1 MRELTISN
9 FIVSYNEYIVIRGEP
24 GELKHL
30 ITQRKRKQIAI
41 PKVVASEIGPA
52 QTFCRNTK
60 RVRTCIKLLFE
71 LAE

>member
-1 MRELTISN
+1 MRELTVSN
-9 FIVSYNEYIVIRGEP
+9 VAVSYNESIVIRGEP

-52 QTFCRNTK
+52 QTVGSNTYG
-60 RVRTCIKLLFE
+60 VRT
-71 LAE
+71 ATTYQDG